1 MGYVG
6 CLWSLLTPGFY
17 INLFARRLMQYFSFS
32 GLRRG
37 CACNPMQHSPTQC
50 LSSLDSH
57 FLVYS
62 GCKGAGNLSAGPLAD
77 PQVSLAPA
85 PCTAQPVLE
94 PTSSLRK
101 GFVISFQCTYCDWE
115 FHWSHAIKLYRELK
129 VIALSTLKQHTWKII
144 VKYKVMLKYSTKE

>member
-1 MGYVG
+1 MGYGG
-6 CLWSLLTPGFY
+6 CLWSPLTPGFY

-32 GLRRG
+32 RLWRG
-37 CACNPMQHSPTQC
+37 YACNPVQYSPTQC
-50 LSSLDSH
+50 LSFLDSQ

-62 GCKGAGNLSAGPLAD
+62 GCRGAGNLSAGASA
-77 PQVSLAPA
+77 QVSLASA

-115 FHWSHAIKLYRELK
+115 FHWSLAIKLDRELN
-129 VIALSTLKQHTWKII
+129 VIA
-144 VKYKVMLKYSTKE
+144 